1 MFFIHFCRWSWTY
14 CNPMTHFLST
24 IPSSETKKGEGGREE
39 KKVWI
44 GKKEEK
50 KKPMAYTSK
59 NCRHFFTKDYRRFFN
74 TTSIQTRLQRPIL
87 VNVYDR
93 YIHTRERERERER
106 ERDRS
111 RERNSQLRGGTITL
125 KETGSHTKGGNY
137 TEKREMDWHTY
148 RESCWK
154 KIIFE
159 TR

>member
-93 YIHTRERERERER
+93 YIHTREREREREIVLAKGT
-106 ERDRS
+106 
-111 RERNSQLRGGTITL
+111 RNYAAVWSLWKKLDPIQRGGTIPR
-125 KETGSHTKGGNY
+125 KEKWIDTHTGNPVG
-137 TEKREMDWHTY
+137 R
-148 RESCWK
+148 R
-154 KIIFE
+154 
-159 TR
+159 